1 MKLMC
6 KWMAALAALA
16 VMLMTGACS
25 SSPSPDEVLETVP
38 DDAVNVTRIDLK
50 KIFDNAGIREDDGKY
65 VMSDDLETLFG
76 QLPSSARD
84 RFEQALAALPGID
97 AENLFFWVTPK
108 EELAF
113 TVGLKHA
120 SEVSDA
126 LKKEYG
132 APVKEDGFEVYEMER
147 DVIIAIRDNQ
157 LWVTDK
163 LSHLTRALN
172 RADEAPYTANI
183 GPSQYLLG
191 ERAVTSVLSIPALAK
206 ASGSEIPE
214 PLRDYRNDFVC
225 MSADLKGPALTAQ
238 TTLMNKDGKST
249 FPGDF
254 FGEIDMSALRY
265 VPGNAAIVAALGRPA
280 RELIDMMYNEG
291 GMRRG
296 DKASEMLDAVD
307 GTSLFALIPPSS
319 ATRIADHKS
328 WNYVMLTHM
337 DQEHVNSMC
346 GEICSTTGVAENA
359 TSHYSF
365 THPYRPFS
373 AVGGQTV
380 NWGNYDG
387 YFVASSL
394 PVSGGQNNSLTT
406 AFEGKRGVLW
416 AALGADNA
424 LVKEL
429 GLPFGLEFRATY
441 DADCLN
447 GLLRLTGS
455 EQNFLEAL
463 IHLAADSKWQREVTG
478 ALMGM
483 TGSGYYDDAAT
494 EVVEEYEVYDEAFEP
509 DYYGEEVV
517 EEAW

>member
-1 MKLMC
+1 MKFMC

-25 SSPSPDEVLETVP
+25 SAPSPDEVLETVP

-50 KIFDNAGIREDDGKY
+50 KIFDNAGIREEDGKY
-65 VMSDDLETLFG
+65 VLSDDLETLFD

-97 AENLFFWVTPK
+97 AENLFLWVTPK

-163 LSHLTRALN
+163 LSHLTRALD
-172 RADEAPYTANI
+172 RAGEAPYTANI

-191 ERAVTSVLSIPALAK
+191 ERAVTSVLSIQALAK

-214 PLRDYRNDFVC
+214 SLRDYRNDFVC

-254 FGEIDMSALRY
+254 FGEINMSALRY
-265 VPGNAAIVAALGRPA
+265 VPGNAFAVAALGRPA
-280 RELIDMMYNEG
+280 REVFELLYKE

-296 DKASEMLDAVD
+296 DEASRMLEAVD
-307 GTSLFALIPPSS
+307 GTSLMALMPPSDVS
-319 ATRIADHKS
+319 RIGDMHS
-328 WNYVMLTHM
+328 LNYVMLTHM
-337 DQEHVNSMC
+337 DREMTATMC
-346 GEICSTTGVAENA
+346 ENMCAAMGVPTNG
-359 TSHYSF
+359 TSHYSY
-365 THPYRPFS
+365 TS
-373 AVGGQTV
+373 AYGPIFDTGGNTV

-387 YFVASSL
+387 YFVVSSL

-424 LVKEL
+424 LAKEF

-447 GLLRLTGS
+447 GMLRLTGS

-463 IHLAADSKWQREVTG
+463 IHLATDSKWQREVTG

-483 TGSGYYDDAAT
+483 SGSGYYDGADT
-494 EVVEEYEVYDEAFEP
+494 EVAEEYEVYDEAFEP
-509 DYYGEEVV
+509 DYYGDEAV